1 MREIRGCTGRGKE
14 FCGAGR
20 VREGNFV
27 GREKMRTGGNGA
39 AGEERNG
46 GKKTGGETE
55 SGAAGECEVGE
66 NVGGRIFCRRGGKIL
81 DFVSRFCLNSITMD
95 KWASAVAGAFF
106 CILPLFSGHRRFR
119 ALFYLHIPG
128 FCLEAPVFLCQFQA
142 GAAGRPAVFF
152 TEEILCM
159 I

>member
-20 VREGNFV
+20 VRAGNFV
-27 GREKMRTGGNGA
+27 GREKTGMGGNGA

-46 GKKTGGETE
+46 GKKTGGEAE
-55 SGAAGECEVGE
+55 SGTAGECEVEE
-66 NVGGRIFCRRGGKIL
+66 NVGGRFFCRRGGKML
-81 DFVSRFCLNSITMD
+81 DFVSRFCLNNITMD

-128 FCLEAPVFLCQFQA
+128 FRLEAPVFLCQFQA
-142 GAAGRPAVFF
+142 GAAGRPAVFLRRKF
-152 TEEILCM
+152 YV
-159 I
+159 